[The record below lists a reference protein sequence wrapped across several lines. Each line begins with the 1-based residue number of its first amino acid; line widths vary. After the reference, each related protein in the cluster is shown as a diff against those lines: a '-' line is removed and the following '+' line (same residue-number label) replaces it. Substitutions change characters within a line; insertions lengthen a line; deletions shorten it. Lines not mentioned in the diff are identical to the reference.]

1 VSGVIDEHRRYLR
14 DRHRVSAYQRALTE
28 VVSPNSIVVDLA
40 SGTGILGMLA
50 ARAGAARVYAIE
62 ETGIAGLARRIVH
75 ENRLDDVI
83 VGVRGRSGSVA
94 LPEPADVVVCD
105 QLGPFGVDGGILEVS
120 RHARDRFLKPSGSLV
135 PHAVEL
141 SLALI
146 EDASLHERIRFW
158 REQPGGLNFSA
169 AAEIAANSPSR
180 VRLRSDRLLSSVE
193 TATALDLTCETTL
206 PVRLSTALRPA
217 RDGVLHGIGAW
228 FTARLS
234 RLVSMT
240 NSPVDPQRIKRRQM
254 FFPIHDG
261 ADVREGEPVT
271 VSMQILPEAG
281 VYSWDVEIAGNRR
294 FQHSTM
300 QGLLLTLD
308 DVKRTDPAHRPER
321 TPDANARL
329 TVLSLCD
336 GRHTLREIE
345 CRVFEAHRDLFG
357 SSDEAAAFVARVL
370 G

>member
-1 VSGVIDEHRRYLR
+1 
-14 DRHRVSAYQRALTE
+14 
-28 VVSPNSIVVDLA
+28 
-40 SGTGILGMLA
+40 
-50 ARAGAARVYAIE
+50 
-62 ETGIAGLARRIVH
+62 
-75 ENRLDDVI
+75 
-83 VGVRGRSGSVA
+83 
-94 LPEPADVVVCD
+94 
-105 QLGPFGVDGGILEVS
+105 
-120 RHARDRFLKPSGSLV
+120 
-135 PHAVEL
+135 
-141 SLALI
+141 
-146 EDASLHERIRFW
+146 
-158 REQPGGLNFSA
+158 
-169 AAEIAANSPSR
+169 
-180 VRLRSDRLLSSVE
+180 
-193 TATALDLTCETTL
+193 
-206 PVRLSTALRPA
+206 
-217 RDGVLHGIGAW
+217 
-228 FTARLS
+228 
-234 RLVSMT
+234 
-240 NSPVDPQRIKRRQM
+240 M